1 MLFSWHDVED
11 ILKNEYDRWP
21 DGWSNVSVYSDSVEV
36 FYLGGDFDKGYS
48 KEYFRTLFKKNYLPD
63 SDEILVELT
72 GKKLKIYYEEIE
84 EDECVDREKVKIAPL
99 FRDMESYKG
108 KLSPATE
115 TLPGNVKILAFHS
128 YKGGV
133 GRTLSLVGLLRECSQ
148 AYPDKKFMVIDS
160 DIEAP
165 GLTWMNESTNGA
177 ASISY
182 LDLLDV
188 IHYENI
194 DEDILDKLAGMMS
207 ENMIRIETDEV
218 YHEHYFLPVYRSIKQ
233 VMELTSNPGTILYGN
248 DNKFIITETVAR
260 LAKKMGVDMVFVDL
274 RAGVTELSAP
284 FLFDSR
290 VRKYYVT
297 STSMQSI
304 CGIKTILDTVYTK
317 TYAEFPYSKVLVTMI
332 PTQMKRAELDEIED
346 RLLHSTESFI
356 ENGKSDD
363 NTLLRADY
371 VKEFRFDEK
380 LIHIAGLDELCGL
393 LRGTALSDEMKL
405 IADEL
410 YADDNSDS
418 QEFDENVIRDTL
430 KKINDIA
437 IQEVTAEGSASSNML
452 ITSSIKEIARS
463 FSSRIPRMVIM
474 GAKGAGKTFM
484 YKQFLASKTWNG
496 FLKKAGSSLINDGQE
511 DMLILPL
518 TESNNLNTQEYRSLR
533 NDCIKNTSDVVG
545 LKIESTYVQKNN
557 TKITRLLERKR
568 QIKASEWSE
577 KWKESM
583 LSAFAGSFETLDE
596 LDSYLE
602 EKNKKIIFIVDGIE
616 DLSAQAHEDGLAGW
630 KTMVK
635 TLCQDVINE
644 LGELHYGNIGIIV
657 LVRKD
662 YTTDAITI
670 NFEQFR
676 SQYQKYE
683 LSWTQTEAL
692 RLVLW
697 LVNRAAKIADGIDIL
712 NATRTVIADK
722 LKKLWG
728 NKLGKENSKEAFTD
742 RWVLAALSGFDG
754 QLQARDIVRFLMYST
769 NDYQEVKITYLDRI
783 IMPISIRQ
791 AIKFCSRD
799 KMTDIKTEMKGIYD
813 ILDKFTKMNPKTLP
827 LTLDKLELTGEE
839 IARLEEQG
847 FIKIVDKK
855 YYLPEIIR
863 LGLGFIYEAGA
874 RPKVLS
880 LLVK

>member
-36 FYLGGDFDKGYS
+36 FYLGSNFDKGYS
-48 KEYFRTLFKKNYLPD
+48 KEYFRTLFKKNYLSD

-72 GKKLKIYYEEIE
+72 GKKLKIYYEEID
-84 EDECVDREKVKIAPL
+84 EDECVDREKVKRAPL
-99 FRDMESYKG
+99 FRDMEAYKG

-165 GLTWMNESTNGA
+165 GLTWMNESANGA

-194 DEDILDKLAGMMS
+194 DEDVLDKLAGLMS

-317 TYAEFPYSKVLVTMI
+317 TCAEFPYSKVLVTMI

-346 RLLHSTESFI
+346 RLLQSTESLI

-363 NTLLRADY
+363 NTLLREDY

-380 LIHIAGLDELCGL
+380 LIHIAGLDELCCL

-410 YADDNSDS
+410 YADDNSES

-496 FLKKAGSSLINDGQE
+496 FLKKTGSSLINEGQE

-518 TESNNLNTQEYRSLR
+518 TESTNLNTQEYRSLR
-533 NDCIKNTSDVVG
+533 NECIKNTSNVLD

-557 TKITRLLERKR
+557 TKIIKLLERKR
-568 QIKASEWSE
+568 QIKASEWTE
-577 KWKESM
+577 KWKELM
-583 LSAFAGSFETLDE
+583 LSAFTGSFETLDE

-616 DLSAQAHEDGLAGW
+616 DLSAQAHEDGLTGW

-697 LVNRAAKIADGIDIL
+697 LVNRATKIADGIDIL

-742 RWVLAALSGFDG
+742 RWVLAALSDFDG
-754 QLQARDIVRFLMYST
+754 QLQARDIVRFLKYST
-769 NDYQEVKITYLDRI
+769 DDYQEVKITYLDRI
-783 IMPISIRQ
+783 IMPISIRL
-791 AIKFCSRD
+791 AIKPCSRD
-799 KMTDIKTEMKGIYD
+799 KMNDIQAEMKGIYE
-813 ILDKFTKMNPKTLP
+813 ILSKFEKMNPKTLP